1 MGLHGELDGIGDEID
16 DDLKKSTRVKNHPVN
31 VEISNTGM
39 WNKFEIDVLGLDFR
53 TEPKS
58 RMLVLISCT
67 QAQVDQHCHRSLDD
81 YNWLC
86 GYWRDAEK
94 I

>member
-1 MGLHGELDGIGDEID
+1 LGLYGELDGIGDEID

-39 WNKFEIDVLGLDFR
+39 WNKFEVDILGLDFR

-58 RMLVLISCT
+58 RMLVLIS
-67 QAQVDQHCHRSLDD
+67 
-81 YNWLC
+81 
-86 GYWRDAEK
+86 
-94 I
+94 